1 VSRLWFSTLLGAA
14 VLCSPQ
20 FDAALAA
27 DFGAPKDSYYYAQ
40 QPLAQ
45 GYVDVAGGIWN
56 VNGSSYGAIGSSGA
70 LNIPIAGGWNLQPE
84 LSVLSVFSSS
94 VGTSVTGVIHAFYRN
109 PQSHALGVYGGGFGG
124 GSPGGGFVVGL
135 DGLLYMPR
143 TTLYAQAGYFT
154 GGTVGDGGQIVGT
167 ARYFPTD
174 NTKLQGSVGYAASNA
189 GISVFGI
196 SASAEMRFDQTPFS
210 AFLTGTYLAG
220 SNGMTGDAGIVMMG
234 ARMYFNNE
242 TLFQNDR
249 EGVTTGFVKLF

>member
-1 VSRLWFSTLLGAA
+1 M
-14 VLCSPQ
+14 
-20 FDAALAA
+20 AA
-27 DFGAPKDSYYYAQ
+27 DFEAPRDSYYYAQ
-40 QPLAQ
+40 QPLVQA
-45 GYVDVAGGIWN
+45 YVDVAGGIWS
-56 VNGSSYGAIGSSGA
+56 VGGSSYGAIGSSGA
-70 LNIPIAGGWNLQPE
+70 VNIPIAAGWNLQPE

-94 VGTSVTGVIHAFYRN
+94 VGTSVTGVIHAFYRD

-124 GSPGGGFVVGL
+124 GAAGGAFVVGL

-154 GGTVGDGGQIVGT
+154 GGTVGDGGQVVGT
-167 ARYFPTD
+167 ARFFPTD

-189 GISVFGI
+189 GISVFGV

-210 AFLTGTYLAG
+210 AFLTGTYLATTN
-220 SNGMTGDAGIVMMG
+220 SAADAGIVMMG

>member
-14 VLCSPQ
+14 VLWCPQ
-20 FDAALAA
+20 FNAALAA
-27 DFGAPKDSYYYAQ
+27 DFGGPQDGYYYSQ
-40 QPLAQ
+40 QPLTQ
-45 GYVDVAGGIWN
+45 GYVDVSGGIWN
-56 VNGSSYGAIGSSGA
+56 FDGSSRGAIGTSGA
-70 LNIPIAGGWNLQPE
+70 VNIPIAGRWNFQPE

-94 VGTSVTGVIHAFYRN
+94 VGTAVTGVVHAFYRN

-124 GSPGGGFVVGL
+124 GAAGGAFVVGL

-174 NTKLQGSVGYAASNA
+174 NTKLQGAVGYAASNA
-189 GISVFGI
+189 GVSVFGI
-196 SASAEMRFDQTPFS
+196 SATAEMRFDQTPFS
-210 AFLTGTYLAG
+210 AFLTGTYLANTN
-220 SNGMTGDAGIVMMG
+220 SAPDAGIVMMG

>member
-20 FDAALAA
+20 FDAASAA
-27 DFGAPKDSYYYAQ
+27 DFGAPRDSYYFAQ
-40 QPLAQ
+40 QPLVQA
-45 GYVDVAGGIWN
+45 YVDVAGGIWS
-56 VNGSSYGAIGSSGA
+56 VNGSSYAAIGSGGA
-70 LNIPIAGGWNLQPE
+70 VNIPIAAGWNLQPE

-94 VGTSVTGVIHAFYRN
+94 VGTSFTGVIHAFYRN
-109 PQSHALGVYGGGFGG
+109 PQSHALGVYAGGFGG
-124 GSPGGGFVVGL
+124 GAAGGAFVVGL

-143 TTLYAQAGYFT
+143 STLYAQAGYFS

-196 SASAEMRFDQTPFS
+196 SATAEIRFDQTSFS
-210 AFLTGTYLAG
+210 AFLTGTFLA
-220 SNGMTGDAGIVMMG
+220 NTNTAPDAGIVMMG